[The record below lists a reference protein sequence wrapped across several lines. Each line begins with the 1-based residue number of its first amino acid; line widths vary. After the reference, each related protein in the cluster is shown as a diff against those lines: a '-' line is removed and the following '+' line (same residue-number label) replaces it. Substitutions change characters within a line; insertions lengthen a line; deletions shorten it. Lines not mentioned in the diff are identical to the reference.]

1 MAASTEIAQAFASFK
16 LGKVA
21 FSGTRPLGLSCTRY
35 VTSCVRG
42 ETMRCMDATEV
53 APAARRAV
61 VSVGG
66 PFHRTERARNAKKKK
81 RTTAGMR

>member
-1 MAASTEIAQAFASFK
+1 MAASTEIDQAFASFK

-21 FSGTRPLGLSCTRY
+21 LSGTRPLGLSCTRY
-35 VTSCVRG
+35 VTSCVRD

-53 APAARRAV
+53 APTAV

-66 PFHRTERARNAKKKK
+66 PFHCTERAPNAKKVKK
-81 RTTAGMR
+81 GTTA